1 MTITDQNGTVQ
12 HWPVHLA
19 NPDSPSLS
27 LSGIATGQAIWLLA
41 PADTSAIPAGLYSV
55 SVTLN
60 TSVGVAAGAWSG
72 SVQSNGA
79 TVQLAGESPS
89 LSSEDEASKYLAI
102 AAYARLQGDTAGV
115 ESALDTLIS
124 RQPDILEAYTEKAD
138 LLAAAGD
145 FAGALAL
152 DQQALDK
159 FNTNNPNAAEAP
171 VILNLKVMDM
181 ADKLAAQQ
189 RVQAGDVVT
198 NVLAG
203 NRAEVLTPA
212 SIATAYGSN
221 LATGTAVA
229 SDTAPQTELGGTT
242 ITIKDSGGVLSSAP
256 IFFVSPGQVNY
267 LVPATVDLGA
277 GVVTVRS
284 GDGTAQTGL
293 VTIADIRPGVFTL
306 NGELLVGATIIR
318 VTPDGHQVAENVFE
332 VDGAGNIVPSPLD
345 VTNGQVY
352 LALYGTGFRNAPL
365 EQVSVR
371 IGGIDTPVLYSGAQ
385 GLTYAAW
392 IRLMC
397 RCRRR

>member
-1 MTITDQNGTVQ
+1 M
-12 HWPVHLA
+12 
-19 NPDSPSLS
+19 
-27 LSGIATGQAIWLLA
+27 
-41 PADTSAIPAGLYSV
+41 
-55 SVTLN
+55 
-60 TSVGVAAGAWSG
+60 
-72 SVQSNGA
+72 
-79 TVQLAGESPS
+79 
-89 LSSEDEASKYLAI
+89 
-102 AAYARLQGDTAGV
+102 
-115 ESALDTLIS
+115 
-124 RQPDILEAYTEKAD
+124 
-138 LLAAAGD
+138 
-145 FAGALAL
+145 
-152 DQQALDK
+152 
-159 FNTNNPNAAEAP
+159 
-171 VILNLKVMDM
+171 ILNLKVMDM

-306 NGELLVGATIIR
+306 NGELLVGATVIR

-332 VDGAGNIVPSPLD
+332 VDGAGNVVPSPLD

-352 LALYGTGFRNAPL
+352 LALYGTGFRSAPL
-365 EQVSVR
+365 EQVSVY
-371 IGGIDTPVLYSGAQ
+371 IGGVNAPVLYSGVQ
-385 GLTYAAW
+385 GTNPGLDQIDVQVPAELAGRGEEDVVVIVADKMANSTRIT
-392 IRLMC
+392 IR
-397 RCRRR
+397 